1 MSRLLAY
8 LHLLAAPQLK
18 ISGVGTV
25 ARLGKQPGIC
35 VGWIPVGGE
44 EQEHLL
50 SKGRKFTLFL
60 VKAEMAERK
69 EEKRVPTHQK
79 HRAPSLLLH
88 SKFPASFSPK
98 RFS

>member
-1 MSRLLAY
+1 MSHKLAY

-18 ISGVGTV
+18 ISGAGTV
-25 ARLGKQPGIC
+25 VRLGKQTGIC

-50 SKGRKFTLFL
+50 PKGRKFTLFV

-69 EEKRVPTHQK
+69 R
-79 HRAPSLLLH
+79 RNGSN
-88 SKFPASFSPK
+88 SPK
-98 RFS
+98 TLSPLSPPPQQVSCFF

>member
-1 MSRLLAY
+1 MSRTLAY

-18 ISGVGTV
+18 ISGAGTV
-25 ARLGKQPGIC
+25 ARLGKQTGIC

-50 SKGRKFTLFL
+50 PKGRKFTLFV

-69 EEKRVPTHQK
+69 RREKG
-79 HRAPSLLLH
+79 SN
-88 SKFPASFSPK
+88 SPK
-98 RFS
+98 TLSPLSPPPQQVSCFF